1 MRVRPIPIVLAL
13 VCLTIARV
21 AAADDAGDGATESGA
36 AIDAAA
42 GVIDGAG
49 GEEGS
54 AGEDGSSGNI
64 GPASS
69 PEGGMSYVTAC
80 DGALCETTTGSQC
93 GVSPVSPGRAQAAT
107 TRAAAAS
114 SGAQPIRIPGRTA
127 ASSSTISRPL
137 TPGSGSSRAG

>member
-93 GVSPVSPGRAQAAT
+93 GVSPVSPGRAHDHP
-107 TRAAAAS
+107 RSWIAAA
-114 SGAQPIRIPGRTA
+114 GAMTLFGARRA
-127 ASSSTISRPL
+127 WRRASRP
-137 TPGSGSSRAG
+137 SRPTIVG